1 MIDINHHGFARA
13 GWVLDDKDVKAYLT
27 RELASP
33 LDPQTAARTDD
44 QLKLPVALIALTI
57 AFVAKKSSTQRDGH
71 ILGMYVLSLLGGFS

>member
-33 LDPQTAARTDD
+33 LDPKTAARTDD
-44 QLKLPVALIALTI
+44 QLKLPTALIALTI
-57 AFVAKKSSTQRDGH
+57 AYVAKKSSTQRDGH
-71 ILGMYVLSLLGGFS
+71 ILGTCVLRLVAEF